1 MEKNT
6 FTFYLNSVGVK
17 PSMPLLD
24 KLLKYAHFCL
34 LCMNIASYP
43 GQQPAPG
50 YPQQPGFQPQGV
62 PPPPSGTQ
70 YYPPQQQPMVA
81 RQTTYTTQVVV
92 VGGCPACRVGTLEDD
107 FTLLGLC
114 CAIVFFPLGILCC
127 LAMRQ
132 RRCPNCGATFGWCG
146 HAHLSIRYSGGNV
159 WVVLNRCDLQTL
171 NHSAAYGNQVKRLLS
186 KSICHTWFLF

>member
-1 MEKNT
+1 MASGSAPPLYAGT
-6 FTFYLNSVGVK
+6 TSK
-17 PSMPLLD
+17 PPPYTQ
-24 KLLKYAHFCL
+24 LKEEGPPSYGS
-34 LCMNIASYP
+34 IAQHPSYP

-132 RRCPNCGATFGWCG
+132 RRCPNCGATFG
-146 HAHLSIRYSGGNV
+146 
-159 WVVLNRCDLQTL
+159 
-171 NHSAAYGNQVKRLLS
+171 
-186 KSICHTWFLF
+186 